1 MWSVTG
7 VLSFLNLLLIV
18 HLIIHGDAEN
28 TTKRSVEDGGGYAL
42 HSRDL
47 EVCIMIYAGGLI

>member
-28 TTKRSVEDGGGYAL
+28 RLVLLAVDMHCIVEIL
-42 HSRDL
+42 RC
-47 EVCIMIYAGGLI
+47 V